1 MNNFP
6 LDEETITKMNQ
17 AFDKIKASRGEPDKE
32 LDQYYVTKDTSIQ
45 RALLVD
51 SESYNGKRI
60 ILIGDM
66 DLTSLVIG
74 MTSKPKD
81 LAVLDIDKRIPEIV
95 FKMKFDLKIRN
106 IRYVNHDFR
115 IRMIAVLKN
124 QFDYVFLEPPMT
136 KEGLELGLSRAVQS
150 AKKDSPAKIFLS
162 FDIEQEK
169 ESLIE
174 SLIDK
179 MNLEKV
185 EIKENFNNYDFPTPL
200 GKKNSDLYVLGV
212 KPDSEETIPNHYFGP
227 TYYRE
232 SKNFPQSYKC
242 KCGENYKIGMDEEF
256 LTITDLEESGC
267 TKCEYRGPFLF
278 ESSVEME

>member
-1 MNNFP
+1 MTNFP

-17 AFDKIKASRGEPDKE
+17 AFDLVRASRGEPDKE

-51 SESYNGKRI
+51 PESYNGKRI

-66 DLTSLVIG
+66 DLTSLFIG

-81 LAVLDIDKRIPEIV
+81 LAVLDIDRRIPEIV
-95 FKMKFDLKIRN
+95 FKMKFDHKIRN

-150 AKKDSPAKIFLS
+150 AKKDSVSKIFLS

-169 ESLIE
+169 ENLIE
-174 SLIDK
+174 FFIDK

-200 GKKNSDLYVLGV
+200 GKKKSDLYILNV

-232 SKNFPQSYKC
+232 SNKFPQPYKC
-242 KCGENYKIGMDEEF
+242 KCGENCNIGKDEKF
-256 LTITDLEESGC
+256 HAITDLEESGC
-267 TKCEYRGPFLF
+267 IKCEYKGPFLF
-278 ESSVEME
+278 ESSIEME

>member
-1 MNNFP
+1 P
-6 LDEETITKMNQ
+6 
-17 AFDKIKASRGEPDKE
+17 
-32 LDQYYVTKDTSIQ
+32 
-45 RALLVD
+45 
-51 SESYNGKRI
+51 ESYNEKRI

-81 LAVLDIDKRIPEIV
+81 IAVLDIDKRIPEIV

-106 IRYVNHDFR
+106 IRFVNHDFR

-150 AKKDSPAKIFLS
+150 AKKDSPSKIFLS
-162 FDIEQEK
+162 FDIEQDK

-200 GKKNSDLYVLGV
+200 GKKNSDLYILSV

-232 SKNFPQSYKC
+232 SNRSPQPYKC
-242 KCGENYKIGMDEEF
+242 KCGEKHSIGEEEEF
-256 LTITDLEESGC
+256 STITDLKESGC
-267 TKCEYRGPFLF
+267 TKCEYKGPFLF
-278 ESSVEME
+278 ESSIEME

>member
-1 MNNFP
+1 MTNFP
-6 LDEETITKMNQ
+6 LDEETITKMNH
-17 AFDKIKASRGEPDKE
+17 AFDLVKASRGEPNKE

-51 SESYNGKRI
+51 PESYVGKRI

-66 DLTSLVIG
+66 DLTSLFIG
-74 MTSKPKD
+74 MSSKPKD
-81 LAVLDIDKRIPEIV
+81 LAVLDIDRRIPEIV
-95 FKMKFDLKIRN
+95 FKMKFDHKIRS
-106 IRYVNHDFR
+106 IRFVNHDFR

-124 QFDYVFLEPPMT
+124 QFDYIFLEPPMT
-136 KEGLELGLSRAVQS
+136 KEGLELGLSRAVQC
-150 AKKDSPAKIFLS
+150 AKKDSQTKIFLS

-174 SLIDK
+174 SFIDK

-185 EIKENFNNYDFPTPL
+185 ETKENFNNYDFSTPL
-200 GKKNSDLYVLGV
+200 GKKNSDLYILSV

-232 SKNFPQSYKC
+232 SNKFPQPYKC
-242 KCGENYKIGMDEEF
+242 KCEENYSIGKDEKF
-256 LTITDLEESGC
+256 RTITDLEESGC
-267 TKCEYRGPFLF
+267 TKCEYKGPFLF
-278 ESSVEME
+278 ESSIEME